1 MKKLLLSLASA
12 PILLAGCGIT
22 VGPAVQKPKDGEIV
36 VAKEY
41 DYTDNVS
48 DAWTKDYYKEDMDV
62 INKLWSSTVA
72 VAALSESINVNSG
85 QTLHGVCN
93 SIASGNSS
101 AGDITAPDTKRRLN
115 YADKTADDSWNNKG
129 VPQDYTIKKGGE
141 NLYLNTGTG
150 WVIAQNTT
158 HYFIATN
165 HHVAVN
171 FSRNSGDLPGIAN
184 GPGTI
189 DECITIA
196 ATDSPN
202 KVAAVVDRSIG
213 NNGLV
218 YNGRGASGS
227 DHNWTDIA
235 IVALK
240 KADFNIAMPT
250 VKVSKTVVEATDM
263 SLTRSRVLD
272 MLNKEKL
279 YTAGFPSGA
288 KRPNMTETPKA
299 LKSNITPYTIASN
312 EQYDTTWN
320 NPYFEYNYFTDGGSS
335 GSAVVN
341 SKGELE
347 FLNTLKIGD
356 PSQMV
361 NDDYWTQFRSAGIPA
376 FWINKILETQVCA
389 NNNPYDMDICK

>member
-12 PILLAGCGIT
+12 PILVAGCGIT
-22 VGPAVQKPKDGEIV
+22 VGPAIEKPKDGEIV
-36 VAKEY
+36 IAKEY
-41 DYTDNVS
+41 DYTDNIS

-62 INKLWSSTVA
+62 IDKLWSSTVA
-72 VAALSESINVNSG
+72 VAALSTSINVGSG
-85 QTLHGVCN
+85 QTLESVCN
-93 SIASGNSS
+93 SIANGNST
-101 AGDITAPDTKRRLN
+101 AGDITAPDASRRLS
-115 YADKTADDSWNNKG
+115 YGDKTTNDALNNNHAN
-129 VPQDYTIKKGGE
+129 DYTIKKGGE
-141 NLYLNTGTG
+141 NVYLNTGTG

-165 HHVAVN
+165 HHVAVK
-171 FSRNSGDLPGIAN
+171 FSRNNGDLPGIAN

-196 ATDSPN
+196 ATDSKN

-213 NNGLV
+213 DNGLV
-218 YNGRGASGS
+218 YNGRGATGNS
-227 DHNWTDIA
+227 HNWTDIA

-240 KADFNIAMPT
+240 KADFNLEMPT
-250 VKVSKTVVEATDM
+250 VKISKTVTEATDM
-263 SLTRSRVLD
+263 SLTRTRVLD
-272 MLNKEKL
+272 MLGKTKL

-341 SKGELE
+341 PNGELE

-356 PSQMV
+356 PSQIV
-361 NDDYWTQFRSAGIPA
+361 NGDYWTQFRSAGIPA
-376 FWINKILETQVCA
+376 FWINKILETEVCA